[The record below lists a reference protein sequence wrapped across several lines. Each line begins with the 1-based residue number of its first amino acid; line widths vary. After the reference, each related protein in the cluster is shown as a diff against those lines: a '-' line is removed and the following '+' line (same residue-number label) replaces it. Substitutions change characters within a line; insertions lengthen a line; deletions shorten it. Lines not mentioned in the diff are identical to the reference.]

1 MNTDKIRMILNIV
14 FLVLAAIAVIMY
26 FAGADF
32 ETFFYVG
39 VAAIS
44 TKLIEFFLRFML

>member
-1 MNTDKIRMILNIV
+1 MDTDKIRTILNMV

-32 ETFFYVG
+32 QTFFYVG
-39 VAAIS
+39 IAAI
-44 TKLIEFFLRFML
+44 TAKLIEFFLRFMF